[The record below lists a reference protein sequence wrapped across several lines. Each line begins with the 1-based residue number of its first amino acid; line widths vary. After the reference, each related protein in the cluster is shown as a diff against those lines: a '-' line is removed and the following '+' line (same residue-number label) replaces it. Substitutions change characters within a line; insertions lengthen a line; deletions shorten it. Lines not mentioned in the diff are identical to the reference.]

1 MAKYGFLDVLQ
12 EELEKNFSY
21 DFEMNWDKKN
31 FAVEVSF
38 ILEAENKAGIDLV
51 DEDEVESSENIE
63 FEDAVIF
70 YNPAK
75 SHHFDMADYLAAIPY
90 SEKGLSQEFLAYFVA
105 FLQEAADQGLDDLM
119 DFLADD
125 EAEEFSIKWDAEK
138 FAAGQAELAETAFFK
153 YPRY

>member
-12 EELEKNFSY
+12 EELEKNFTY

-38 ILEAENKAGIDLV
+38 ILEAENAAGVDLI
-51 DEDEVESSENIE
+51 DEDAVESSENVE

-70 YNPAK
+70 YNPVK
-75 SHHFDMADYLAAIPY
+75 SHHFDMEDYLAAIPY
-90 SEKGLSQEFLAYFVA
+90 PDKGLSREFLAYFA
-105 FLQEAADQGLDDLM
+105 EFLKNTADQGLDDLM

-125 EAEEFSIKWDAEK
+125 EAEEFSIQWDAEK
-138 FAAGQAELAETAFFK
+138 FNQGLSVLTETEFFK